1 MQIGLKAQICEIVG
15 EDKLAKSCG
24 SGEVAVYGTPF
35 MLALMEQTANK
46 AVKSELNSHQTT
58 VGISVDISHLA
69 PTPVGMEVK
78 AEAELIAIDG
88 KKLSFKITAYDE
100 KEKIGEGKHQRYIID
115 KNNFV
120 EKAKQKNN

>member
-1 MQIGLKAQICEIVG
+1 MQIGLKAQICEIVS

-24 SGEVAVYGTPF
+24 SGEVAVYATPF
-35 MLALMEQTANK
+35 MLALMEETANK
-46 AVKSELNSHQTT
+46 AVKSELKSNQTT

-120 EKAKQKNN
+120 KKANQKNN